1 MAIKDEQGDN
11 AVELDVELSRKV
23 RDPNVEL
30 PADLRYEATRYV
42 DIAAGSDIDLPGMI
56 REPSIELPAGFRYGV
71 TRYADIILKQAFPQ
85 KFTDVVTNL
94 EEFYID
100 YEADIKALGGS
111 RARHTARHD
120 QGLTD
125 RGWAKHNV
133 TIEKRVDGEPVFKVR
148 NHEIDV
154 FTMGDDGKY
163 PGIADEMEWNNKDPF
178 FHRDLNN
185 FQALH
190 REGVIAVGV
199 IITRGPRLQELLEY
213 LASRGEYP
221 KTKYG
226 KATTHWNKL
235 TPMIDMGGGGE
246 CPLLCIGIEPEKVNG
261 LPIGL
266 LEDFRYSDGSQVRLG

>member
-1 MAIKDEQGDN
+1 MSEFVSGIDI
-11 AVELDVELSRKV
+11 ELLPGTV
-23 RDPNVEL
+23 RDPQVEL
-30 PADLRYEATRYV
+30 PSGYK
-42 DIAAGSDIDLPGMI
+42 
-56 REPSIELPAGFRYGV
+56 YGV
-71 TRYADIILKQAFPQ
+71 TRYADLILRDAFPQ
-85 KFTDVVTNL
+85 KFADVVGNL
-94 EEFYID
+94 EDFYID
-100 YEADIKALGGS
+100 YAEDIKAGGGS

-120 QGLTD
+120 DGLTQ

-133 TIEKRVDGEPVFKVR
+133 TIEKLVDGVPVYRVR

-154 FTMGDDGKY
+154 FTMGDDGGY

-199 IITRGPRLQELLEY
+199 IITRGPRLQELLEF
-213 LASRGEYP
+213 LGAAGEYP

-235 TPMIDMGGGGE
+235 TPMIDIGGGGE
-246 CPLLCIGIEPEKVNG
+246 CPLLCIGIEPEKVRG
-261 LPIGL
+261 LPTDVLKG
-266 LEDFRYSDGSQVRLG
+266 FTFSDGTHLQIPGDA